1 MERLVSRRPRFLSG
15 LFCFLL
21 LTCFVPLAGAEWID
35 LGGDDFEVRL
45 IESDG
50 LRTIYEITVG
60 GFDAEPVLIDGETYY
75 SIGLAGESVDLAAG
89 YPALPDVR
97 RAVIIP
103 DDRKVALTLLEVD
116 SVDLPGMPI
125 APSKGNLLR
134 SVDPATVP
142 YEFGEIYQNG
152 EIWPMSPVDLDA
164 PHILRDYRGVMV
176 DANVFQYLPQTQTLR
191 VHTRMLLEV
200 SPAGVGDINI
210 LDRAE
215 ALSKLDP
222 QFANLY
228 ESHFINFGASDR
240 YTPVLEDGGL
250 LIVAHDAFL
259 SNMQP
264 LLDWKLQKGIPTKLV
279 GTSETGTTATQIKA
293 YIQNEYDT
301 GDLGYVLL
309 VGDAPHIPLPS
320 GGSDPMYSLLAGSDS
335 YPDIFVGRFSAEN
348 ATHVDT
354 QVDRS
359 IHYERD
365 IAADDDWL
373 SQGMG
378 IASAEGS
385 GIGDDGEA
393 DWEHMDVIRDKLL
406 AYNYTLVDQIYDTNG
421 GSAAQVTAGCNDGRS
436 IINYCGHGWLQGW
449 STTGFDNGNV
459 NVLTNDNMLPFINS
473 VACNTGE
480 FQSGTCF
487 GEAWMWATNAGE
499 PTGAIGFY
507 GSIISMSWAP
517 PMSSQD
523 ETIDLLVDDQM
534 RTIGGLYFNGSCLMM
549 DEYGSSGVNEFE
561 NWTIFGDPSLAVRT
575 MQAQAMAVNHSG
587 ALFIG
592 MTEYD
597 VSIPGLEGALCAL
610 YANGVLYGSGLTNA
624 AGLATITMGEAPAE
638 PMTLTLTVTAYNKV
652 TAVEAVE
659 VLPPSGPYLVFES
672 VEVDDSSYDNDG
684 VIDHGETIALYVTVE
699 NVGVDPVTGC
709 QGLLSTSDPYIT
721 IFTESVPYLDI
732 LAGGFGVN
740 TAPIVIEVDGGI
752 PDEHLI
758 EFSMQLESNEGA
770 WDFNFALEAE
780 APLLIVAGNSV
791 IDLEY
796 GDGSGT
802 ADAGETFTLR
812 VDLSNTGHSDSPNL
826 TGMLSCSNIN
836 VTVHDVSGSCPGIPV
851 DGTCTMAEFLVEI
864 LPGFPEPG
872 MLDFHL
878 DVEHPLGF
886 FAALD
891 FELPV
896 GGWFDDFEADR
907 GWTVGA
913 PDDNATTG
921 IWTRVDPVGTEYNG
935 YPIQPEDD
943 HTPAPGT
950 MCFVTGQGSVGGAVG
965 ANDVDGGKTT
975 LLSPV
980 FNLDGATSASLSYW
994 RWYTEDKGSNPGDD
1008 YWDVDV
1014 TSDGVNW
1021 VSLEH
1026 TNVSDESW
1034 VPMSFDLGDYI
1045 TLTSTVQLRFIASDE
1060 GQNSLMEA
1068 AVDDVLLNA
1077 SWSIQTDVDESAI
1090 PARLALGA
1098 NFPNPFNPK
1107 TTLRFDLP
1115 EKGQVD
1121 LAVYDV
1127 RGRRVMTIASGMMN
1141 AGSYELIWNGVDEFG
1156 KPVASGVYF
1165 SRIAFG
1171 KEVLTNKMIMLK

>member
-1 MERLVSRRPRFLSG
+1 
-15 LFCFLL
+15 
-21 LTCFVPLAGAEWID
+21 LAGAEWID

-97 RAVIIP
+97 RAVIIL

-116 SVDLPGMPI
+116 SVDLPGMPV

-142 YEFGEIYQNG
+142 YEFGEIYQSG

-200 SPAGVGDINI
+200 SPAGVGDINV
-210 LDRAE
+210 LNRVSEPEKMD
-215 ALSKLDP
+215 S
-222 QFANLY
+222 QFAKIY
-228 ESHFINFGASDR
+228 EGHFLNFGAHDR
-240 YTPVLEDGGL
+240 YTPVIEDGSL
-250 LIVAHDAFL
+250 LIVAYDAFV

-264 LLDWKLQKGIPTKLV
+264 LVDWKMQKGIDTKLV
-279 GTSETGTTATQIKA
+279 GTSDTGTTATQILA
-293 YIQNEYDT
+293 YIQNEYNT
-301 GDLGYVLL
+301 SDLGYVLL
-309 VGDAPHIPLPS
+309 VGDGPQIPIPS

-348 ATHVDT
+348 ATHVVT
-354 QVDRS
+354 QVERT

-365 IAADDDWL
+365 VAGGENWM
-373 SQGMG
+373 QYGMG
-378 IASAEGS
+378 VASNEGP
-385 GIGDDGEA
+385 GDDGE
-393 DWEHMDVIRDKLL
+393 DDDEHSDVIRGKLL
-406 AYNYTLVDQIYDTNG
+406 DYGYSGVDQIYQPTG
-421 GSAAQVTAGCNDGRS
+421 TAAQVSSGLNTGRGHV
-436 IINYCGHGWLQGW
+436 NYTGHGSVESW
-449 STTGFDNGNV
+449 STTGFSNNHV
-459 NVLTNDNMLPFINS
+459 NVLTNDNKLPFICS
-473 VACNTGE
+473 VACNN
-480 FQSGTCF
+480 GTFTSSTCYA
-487 GEAWMWATNAGE
+487 EAWLRATNGGT
-499 PTGAIGFY
+499 PTGAIATY
-507 GSIISMSWAP
+507 MSYISQSWNP
-517 PMSSQD
+517 PMCGQD
-523 ETIDLLVDDQM
+523 EVVDLLVNDQM
-534 RTIGGLYFNGSCLMM
+534 RTIGGLYFNGSCQMI

-575 MQAQAMAVNHSG
+575 KQAQAMALGHTG
-587 ALFIG
+587 AMFIG
-592 MTEYD
+592 MTSYD

-610 YANGVLYGSGLTNA
+610 YADGVLYGSAVTNA
-624 AGLATITMGEAPAE
+624 AGLATITMSDAPAE
-638 PMTLTLTVTAYNKV
+638 PMSLTLTVTAYNKI

-659 VLPPSGPYLVFES
+659 VLPPSGPYLVFNDCT
-672 VEVDDSSYDNDG
+672 VNDDDGDNDG
-684 VIDHGETIALYVTVE
+684 ILDEGEDVDLWISVE
-699 NVGVDPVTGC
+699 NVGVDLTTNVY
-709 QGLLSTSDPYIT
+709 GLLSSGDEYVT
-721 IFTESVPYLDI
+721 IVVGNRDFVDVYPGGTGSCIQPFEVVVAGDVP
-732 LAGGFGVN
+732 
-740 TAPIVIEVDGGI
+740 DG
-752 PDEHLI
+752 HLI
-758 EFSMQLESNEGA
+758 SFDLELHSDQDIWNTSFSLNAQAPVLSAGA
-770 WDFNFALEAE
+770 LT
-780 APLLIVAGNSV
+780 V
-791 IDLEY
+791 IDLP
-796 GDGSGT
+796 GGNGSGT
-802 ADAGETFTLR
+802 ADAGETIGLR
-812 VDLSNTGHSDSPNL
+812 VQLINDGHSDAEDLIGVISSMDP
-826 TGMLSCSNIN
+826 N
-836 VTVHDVSGSCPGIPV
+836 VTILDGGGACPLVPVGGAGI
-851 DGTCTMAEFLVEI
+851 MSEFSIEI
-864 LPGFPEPG
+864 LPDCPEPENITFIFNVSNG
-872 MLDFHL
+872 D
-878 DVEHPLGF
+878 
-886 FAALD
+886 FAADLI

-913 PDDNATTG
+913 PGDDAATG
-921 IWTRVDPVGTEYNG
+921 IWTRVDPNGTEYNG
-935 YPIQPEDD
+935 YQIQPEDD

-950 MCFVTGQGSVGGAVG
+950 LCFVTGQGSVGGAVG
-965 ANDVDGGKTT
+965 ENDVDGGKTT

-980 FNLDGATSASLSYW
+980 FNLDGATSAGFSYW
-994 RWYTEDKGSNPGDD
+994 RWYTEDKGTNAGDD

-1034 VPMSFDLGDYI
+1034 VPMSFELGDFVS
-1045 TLTSTVQLRFIASDE
+1045 LTATVQIRFIASDE
-1060 GQNSLMEA
+1060 GVNSLMEA

-1077 SWSIQTDVDESAI
+1077 QWSIQTEVDEGAI

-1127 RGRRVMTIASGMMN
+1127 RGRRVMTIASGMMD

-1171 KEVLTNKMIMLK
+1171 KEVLTDKMIMLK